1 MPTPHPIVS
10 AFGTDRER
18 VAERLL
24 AASHAHAFDPITDV
38 DWDAPLVDGAYFLP
52 AHRVTLYGTP
62 LWERMSERQRV
73 DLSRHEVASMAS
85 VGIWFEVVLMQLLIR
100 HVYDRPLTSRHVQ
113 YAFMEIAEECRH
125 STMFGRLIDKLEC
138 PEYGPGPY
146 AHTAARAM
154 KTFGSGVQA
163 FAMALIAEE
172 VLDTMQREM
181 MADES
186 LQPITRRTARIHV
199 VEEARHVRYARDE
212 VARGAPHLSR
222 AERAITRLAL
232 ARAAHIIATRLVHP
246 GVYAAVGLDPAEAY
260 RTARANPH
268 RSDTLAHWS
277 RRLIAF
283 YDEQGLLGGPGLRL
297 WRASGLMGRR
307 IPAPAR
313 RRV

>member
-1 MPTPHPIVS
+1 MPTTH
-10 AFGTDRER
+10 GDTTERER

-38 DWDAPLVDGAYFLP
+38 DWDAPLVDGAFFLP
-52 AHRVTLYGTP
+52 EHRVSLYGTP
-62 LWERMSERQRV
+62 TWERMSERQRI

-85 VGIWFEVVLMQLLIR
+85 VGIWFEVVLMQLLVR

-138 PEYGPGPY
+138 PEYGPGRY

-181 MADES
+181 MADET

-212 VARGAPHLSR
+212 VARGAPHMSA

-232 ARAAHIIATRLVHP
+232 ARAAHIIATRLIHP
-246 GVYAAVGLDPAEAY
+246 DVYAAVGLDPIVA
-260 RTARANPH
+260 RRVARANPH
-268 RSDTLAHWS
+268 RRETLGHWS
-277 RRLIAF
+277 KRLIAF
-283 YDEQGLLGGPGLRL
+283 YDEHGLLGGPGLRL
-297 WRASGLMGRR
+297 WRASGLMGRQ
-307 IPAPAR
+307 I
-313 RRV
+313 

>member
-1 MPTPHPIVS
+1 MPTTDGT
-10 AFGTDRER
+10 ATDRER

-24 AASHAHAFDPITDV
+24 AASHAHAFDPITDI
-38 DWDAPLVDGAYFLP
+38 DWDAPLVDGAFFLP
-52 AHRVTLYGTP
+52 AHRVSLYGTP
-62 LWERMSERQRV
+62 IWERMSERQRI

-125 STMFGRLIDKLEC
+125 STMFGTLIDKLDC

-146 AHTAARAM
+146 AHMAARVM
-154 KTFGSGVQA
+154 KTLGSGVQA

-186 LQPITRRTARIHV
+186 LQPITRQTARIHV

-212 VARGAPHLSR
+212 VARGAPHMSR
-222 AERAITRLAL
+222 TERAITRLAL

-246 GVYAAVGLDPAEAY
+246 GVYTAVGLDADRAC
-260 RTARANPH
+260 RAARANPH
-268 RSDTLAHWS
+268 RLDALGHWS

-283 YDEQGLLGGPGLRL
+283 YDEHGLLGGPGQRL
-297 WRASGLMGRR
+297 WRASGLMGRQ
-307 IPAPAR
+307 I
-313 RRV
+313 